1 MFASP
6 LFLRI
11 FYLLTLKLLLFQFD
25 VYVLLWPHLIS
36 LFEEEKMR
44 QLIFGLFLFLLCPTL
59 VFSADPLASWQ
70 PKFDPSGAEYTY
82 LLSCVGHP
90 AIEGVSVGYRIRDR
104 VWNDSG
110 GRLYVDY
117 RPLSQLGGE
126 KDVQGKLKMGAVQG
140 MLSSSVAAPNI
151 SPRLG
156 LVNLPFLVGSFERLE
171 KFRNNSALFESYGA
185 EALKH
190 GIRVVDFTGY
200 GSYGWATRKPVTTL
214 AQAKETT
221 FRIAQAPVNVDLY
234 KAWGLQFTVMPWP
247 DVPQALQ
254 TGVITGLDHTPIV
267 CNISKKFS
275 VAKNFTRIDYAQGL
289 YIHLVNERWLKNLP
303 ADLRK
308 ILLTAVAEES
318 AKARALTEQQQQA
331 QIDAAKADGV
341 SFNELSAQEKA
352 KLVELAEPVV
362 QKWGAKIGL
371 DYLNEVRTA
380 LK

>member
-1 MFASP
+1 MRRF
-6 LFLRI
+6 I
-11 FYLLTLKLLLFQFD
+11 IGLL
-25 VYVLLWPHLIS
+25 VL
-36 LFEEEKMR
+36 
-44 QLIFGLFLFLLCPTL
+44 LLCPGL
-59 VFSADPLASWQ
+59 VIAADPLASWQ
-70 PKFDPSGAEYTY
+70 PEFDPSGAEYTY

-104 VWNDSG
+104 VWKDSN

-117 RPLSQLGGE
+117 RPLSQLGG
-126 KDVQGKLKMGAVQG
+126 KDVQRKLQMGAIQG

-156 LVNLPFLVGSFERLE
+156 LVNLPFLVGSFDRLE
-171 KFRNNSALFESYGA
+171 RFRNNESLFERYGA
-185 EALKH
+185 DALKH

-200 GSYGWATRKPVTTL
+200 GSYGWATREPVTSL
-214 AQAKETT
+214 AAAKETT

-234 KAWGLQFTVMPWP
+234 KAWDLQFTVMPWP

-267 CNISKKFS
+267 CNISKKFN

-289 YIHLVNERWLKNLP
+289 YIHLMNERWLRRLP
-303 ADLRK
+303 ADLRD

-318 AKARALTEQQQQA
+318 RKARALTQQQQRD
-331 QIDAAKADGV
+331 QIEAAKADGV
-341 SFNELSAQEKA
+341 TFNELSKQDKA
-352 KLVELAEPVV
+352 RLIELAEPVV

-371 DYLNEVRTA
+371 DYLKEVRTA
-380 LK
+380 LQ

>member
-1 MFASP
+1 M
-6 LFLRI
+6 
-11 FYLLTLKLLLFQFD
+11 Q
-25 VYVLLWPHLIS
+25 
-36 LFEEEKMR
+36 

-59 VFSADPLASWQ
+59 VFSADPLASWE

-90 AIEGVSVGYRIRDR
+90 AIEGVSVGYSIRDR
-104 VWNDSG
+104 VWKDSG

-171 KFRNNSALFESYGA
+171 KFRNNHALFESYGA
-185 EALKH
+185 DALKH

-200 GSYGWATRKPVTTL
+200 GSYGWATRQPVTTL
-214 AQAKETT
+214 AKAKETT

-289 YIHLVNERWLKNLP
+289 YIHLVNERWLKKLP
-303 ADLRK
+303 ADLRE

-318 AKARALTEQQQQA
+318 TKARALTEQQQND
-331 QIDAAKADGV
+331 QIAAAKAAGV
-341 SFNELSAQEKA
+341 SFNELSDQEKA
-352 KLVELAEPVV
+352 KLVDLAEPVV

-371 DYLNEVRTA
+371 DYLKEVRTA